1 MKTARNK
8 QAALLLAL
16 LLSAAWLLPAQ
27 ANSAI
32 RSWRG
37 AEGVAVSPE
46 AGCPVEVLR
55 EHLTLEIGGLPQ
67 SDGNRP
73 DASVT
78 AEYTLYNPTEGPV
91 EVRLFFPVG
100 QKPAYADDAG
110 VYGVA
115 VNRKEV
121 PVTRRFS
128 DRFMS
133 SFSDDVETNLMKLR
147 DDYISDPFWR
157 PGLHVTDYTFSFSG
171 LEDGSNT
178 LAVLRLSGGSPALLY
193 DEGDKAYYHTEWDG
207 KSTVRFN
214 IEEGSV
220 CRVAVFGANDA
231 AFSWCFEHA
240 DTGEPLA
247 ATVSEKE
254 KRELTLEGFI
264 AGLSPEGSPIS
275 AVDRY
280 NAAAAELRDLFD
292 GAAPDALQ
300 VTDYLQFASD
310 ENYMEWY
317 EYTLAF
323 TPGETLTNTVT
334 APFYPD
340 IDERWEPAKYN
351 YTYLLSPA
359 AGWASFGG
367 LDVDLRTDAFLLES
381 SLKGFTKTET
391 GWELHTDSLPEKE
404 LELCLSTAKKPKRD
418 KDDLIKE
425 FLFWGLLIFGLALT
439 AGAVLLVIFLL
450 RKLIRRLKNG
460 RRKNRNE
467 GDVT

>member
-133 SFSDDVETNLMKLR
+133 SFSDDVETNLMKLG
-147 DDYISDPFWR
+147 DDYVSDPFWQ

-280 NAAAAELRDLFD
+280 NAAASELRDSFD
-292 GAAPDALQ
+292 GATPDTLQ

-323 TPGETLTNTVT
+323 APGETLTNTVA

-351 YTYLLSPA
+351 YTYLLSPR
-359 AGWASFGG
+359 GG
-367 LDVDLRTDAFLLES
+367 LGLLRRAGRGAPHRRLLLES

-391 GWELHTDSLPEKE
+391 GWELHVDSLPEKE
-404 LELCLSTAKKPKRD
+404 LELCLSTVQKPKRD

-425 FLFWGLLIFGLALT
+425 ILLWGLMIFGLALI
-439 AGAVLLVIFLL
+439 AGAIVLVIFLL

-460 RRKNRNE
+460 RQAKN
-467 GDVT
+467 GTKGT